1 LSVVS
6 AHEVIHNA
14 VHNGQYG
21 FIFKLDYEKA
31 YDRVDRDFL
40 LKVMR
45 TRGFSPTWMSIIEG
59 LLHNGSV
66 GVRINDCNSDFFLTS
81 RGVTQGDPISPI
93 LFNFMA
99 DVFTKI
105 LSKAVVNRQLA
116 GLLQELGGGGI
127 ISMQYADD
135 TLLFLENNLS
145 SAINLKWIMTCF
157 EHMSCMR
164 INFHKCD
171 LVPINV
177 DENDAQFIAQT
188 LSLSWVISL

>member
-1 LSVVS
+1 
-6 AHEVIHNA
+6 
-14 VHNGQYG
+14 
-21 FIFKLDYEKA
+21 
-31 YDRVDRDFL
+31 
-40 LKVMR
+40 
-45 TRGFSPTWMSIIEG
+45 
-59 LLHNGSV
+59 
-66 GVRINDCNSDFFLTS
+66 
-81 RGVTQGDPISPI
+81 
-93 LFNFMA
+93 MA

-105 LSKAVVNRQLA
+105 LSKAVVNRQLD

-145 SAINLKWIMTCF
+145 SAINLKWILACF
-157 EHMSCMR
+157 EHMSGMR

-188 LSLSWVISL
+188 LSCKLGEFSMQYLGVPLHHSKLRREDIQPVVDKILKTTIGWRGKLLNHAAKLELVRSVLASIHVYLLSVIKFPK